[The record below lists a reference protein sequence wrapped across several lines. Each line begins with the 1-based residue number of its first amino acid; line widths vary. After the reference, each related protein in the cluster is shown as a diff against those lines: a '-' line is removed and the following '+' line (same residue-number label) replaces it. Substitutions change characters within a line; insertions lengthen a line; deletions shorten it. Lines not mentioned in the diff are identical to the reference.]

1 MREEW
6 KKMTDIKKIF
16 QILFKRNILW
26 ISTLLLIFLI
36 IEGSSASYQAS
47 EGFINEMY
55 FSFYDLDLI
64 KIDKNE
70 LSAPNYDDNLANLDY
85 FQEKNKTGF
94 SDDYISLKVE
104 KLDKMLEIMNVSQAE
119 LVEREN
125 IFDEFN
131 NDNYEKFGD
140 IYSIVSR
147 ITSFLNDNYIVKDS
161 LDGNYKLNYSSK
173 IINPN
178 AFIYIIILVIGILL
192 LSGEHLTKYYEF
204 SKMFPW
210 TKTKTY
216 IGKLLFG
223 FIIIMGVW
231 LISVALKY
239 AIFAN
244 SAYTNITT
252 LYEPMKIFLL
262 NTSRLFAFYSIVMA
276 VGALAGNFIGHIGL
290 TIMALLGV
298 RLYQYNI
305 TTLESLFS
313 GNYTNSISERMS
325 NIIDNLNSI
334 LLVIFSPIDGFILS
348 NKNFSIV
355 IGFVVL
361 SLIFVALGIYW
372 SKTAKAERS
381 QMLVLKSTASKYVE
395 FMAVLSTANI
405 IQEIANSFD
414 IGRLASIIIF
424 FISLAIAY
432 KFYQILFK
440 SRVGF
445 QS

>member
-1 MREEW
+1 
-6 KKMTDIKKIF
+6 MTDIKKIF

-26 ISTLLLIFLI
+26 ISTLILIFLV

-47 EGFINEMY
+47 EGFISEM
-55 FSFYDLDLI
+55 FFNFYDLDLI
-64 KIDKNE
+64 EIDKDK
-70 LSAPNYDDNLANLDY
+70 LVAPNYNDSLDNLDEY
-85 FQEKNKTGF
+85 QEKYKAGF
-94 SDDYISLKVE
+94 SDDYISLKVY
-104 KLDKMLEIMNVSQAE
+104 KLNKMLEIMNVSQAE

-178 AFIYIIILVIGILL
+178 AFIYIIILVMGILL

-216 IGKLLFG
+216 LGKILFG
-223 FIIIMGVW
+223 FLIVMGVW
-231 LISVALKY
+231 LISIALKY
-239 AIFAN
+239 AVFSN
-244 SAYTNITT
+244 STYKNITT

-262 NTSRLFAFYSIVMA
+262 NTFRLFAFYSIVMA

-313 GNYTNSISERMS
+313 GNYDNSISERIS
-325 NIIDNLNSI
+325 SIIDNLNSMV
-334 LLVIFSPIDGFILS
+334 LVIFSPIDGFILS
-348 NKNFSIV
+348 NKNFSI
-355 IGFVVL
+355 IMGLVVL
-361 SLIFVALGIYW
+361 SLIFLILGIYW
-372 SKTAKAERS
+372 TKTAKAERS
-381 QMLVLKSTASKYVE
+381 QMLVLKDRTSKFVE
-395 FMAVLSTANI
+395 FMAILSTANI
-405 IQEIANSFD
+405 VQEIANSFD

-424 FISLAIAY
+424 FITLAIAY

>member
-1 MREEW
+1 
-6 KKMTDIKKIF
+6 MTDIKKIF

-26 ISTLLLIFLI
+26 ISTLILIFLV

-47 EGFINEMY
+47 EGFISEM
-55 FSFYDLDLI
+55 FFNFYDLDLI
-64 KIDKNE
+64 EIDKDK
-70 LSAPNYDDNLANLDY
+70 LVAPNYNDSLDNLDEY
-85 FQEKNKTGF
+85 QEKYKAGF
-94 SDDYISLKVE
+94 SDDYISLKVY
-104 KLDKMLEIMNVSQAE
+104 KLNKMLEIMDVSKADIA
-119 LVEREN
+119 EREN

-131 NDNYEKFGD
+131 DENYEKFGD
-140 IYSIVSR
+140 IYSIASR
-147 ITSFLNDNYIVKDS
+147 ITSSLNNHYIVKDS
-161 LDGNYKLNYSSK
+161 LDGQYKLNYSST

-178 AFIYIIILVIGILL
+178 AFIYIIILVMGILL

-216 IGKLLFG
+216 LGKILFG
-223 FIIIMGVW
+223 FLIVMGVW
-231 LISVALKY
+231 LISIALKY
-239 AIFAN
+239 AVFSN
-244 SAYTNITT
+244 STYKNITT

-262 NTSRLFAFYSIVMA
+262 NTFRLFAFYSIVMA

-313 GNYTNSISERMS
+313 GNYDNSISERIS
-325 NIIDNLNSI
+325 SIIDNLNSMV
-334 LLVIFSPIDGFILS
+334 LVIFSPIDGFILS
-348 NKNFSIV
+348 NKNFSI
-355 IGFVVL
+355 IMGLVVL
-361 SLIFVALGIYW
+361 SLIFLILGIYW
-372 SKTAKAERS
+372 TKTAKAERS
-381 QMLVLKSTASKYVE
+381 QMLVLKDRTSKFVE
-395 FMAVLSTANI
+395 FMAILSTANI
-405 IQEIANSFD
+405 VQEIANSFD

-424 FISLAIAY
+424 FITLAIAY

>member
-1 MREEW
+1 
-6 KKMTDIKKIF
+6 MTDIKKIF

-26 ISTLLLIFLI
+26 ISTLILIFLV

-47 EGFINEMY
+47 EGFISEM
-55 FSFYDLDLI
+55 FFNFYDLDLI
-64 KIDKNE
+64 EIDKDK
-70 LSAPNYDDNLANLDY
+70 LVAPNYNDSLDNLDEY
-85 FQEKNKTGF
+85 QEKYKAGF
-94 SDDYISLKVE
+94 SDDYISLKVY
-104 KLDKMLEIMNVSQAE
+104 KLNKMLEIMDISKADIA
-119 LVEREN
+119 EREN

-131 NDNYEKFGD
+131 DENYEKFGD
-140 IYSIVSR
+140 IYSIASR
-147 ITSFLNDNYIVKDS
+147 ITSSLNNHYIVKDS
-161 LDGNYKLNYSSK
+161 LDGQYKLNYSST

-178 AFIYIIILVIGILL
+178 AFIYIIILVMGILL

-216 IGKLLFG
+216 LGKILFG
-223 FIIIMGVW
+223 FLIVMGVW
-231 LISVALKY
+231 LISIALKY
-239 AIFAN
+239 AVFSN
-244 SAYTNITT
+244 STYKNITT

-262 NTSRLFAFYSIVMA
+262 NTFRLFAFYSIVMA

-313 GNYTNSISERMS
+313 GNYDNSISERIS
-325 NIIDNLNSI
+325 SIIDNLNSMV
-334 LLVIFSPIDGFILS
+334 LVIFSPIDGFILS
-348 NKNFSIV
+348 NKNFSI
-355 IGFVVL
+355 IMGLVVL
-361 SLIFVALGIYW
+361 SLIFLILGIYW
-372 SKTAKAERS
+372 TKTAKAERS
-381 QMLVLKSTASKYVE
+381 QMLVLKDRTSKFVE
-395 FMAVLSTANI
+395 FMAILSTANI
-405 IQEIANSFD
+405 VQEIANSFD

-424 FISLAIAY
+424 FITLAIAY

>member
-1 MREEW
+1 
-6 KKMTDIKKIF
+6 MTDIKKIF

-26 ISTLLLIFLI
+26 ISTLILIFLV

-47 EGFINEMY
+47 EGFISEM
-55 FSFYDLDLI
+55 FFNFYDLDLI
-64 KIDKNE
+64 EIDKDK
-70 LSAPNYDDNLANLDY
+70 LVAPNYNDSLDNLDEY
-85 FQEKNKTGF
+85 QEKYKAGF
-94 SDDYISLKVE
+94 SDDYISLKVY
-104 KLDKMLEIMNVSQAE
+104 KLNKMLEIMDISQADIA
-119 LVEREN
+119 EREN

-131 NDNYEKFGD
+131 DENYEKFGD
-140 IYSIVSR
+140 IYSIASR
-147 ITSFLNDNYIVKDS
+147 ITSSLNNHYIVKDS
-161 LDGNYKLNYSSK
+161 LDGQYKLNYSST

-178 AFIYIIILVIGILL
+178 AFIYIIILVMGILL

-216 IGKLLFG
+216 LGKILFG
-223 FIIIMGVW
+223 FLIVMGVW
-231 LISVALKY
+231 LISIALKY
-239 AIFAN
+239 AVFSN
-244 SAYTNITT
+244 STYKNITT

-262 NTSRLFAFYSIVMA
+262 NTFRLFAFYSIVMA

-313 GNYTNSISERMS
+313 GNYDNSISERIS
-325 NIIDNLNSI
+325 SIIDNLNSMV
-334 LLVIFSPIDGFILS
+334 LVIFSPIDGFILS
-348 NKNFSIV
+348 NKNFSI
-355 IGFVVL
+355 IMGLVVL
-361 SLIFVALGIYW
+361 SLIFLILGIYW
-372 SKTAKAERS
+372 TKTAKAERS
-381 QMLVLKSTASKYVE
+381 QMLVLKDRTSKFVE
-395 FMAVLSTANI
+395 FMAILSTANI
-405 IQEIANSFD
+405 VQEIANSFD

-424 FISLAIAY
+424 FITLAIAY

>member
-1 MREEW
+1 
-6 KKMTDIKKIF
+6 MTDIKKIF

-26 ISTLLLIFLI
+26 ISTLILIFLV

-47 EGFINEMY
+47 EGFISEM
-55 FSFYDLDLI
+55 FFNFYDLDLI
-64 KIDKNE
+64 EIDKDK
-70 LSAPNYDDNLANLDY
+70 LVAPNYNDSLDNLDEY
-85 FQEKNKTGF
+85 QEKYKAGF
-94 SDDYISLKVE
+94 SDDYISLKVY
-104 KLDKMLEIMNVSQAE
+104 KLNKMLEIMDISKADIA
-119 LVEREN
+119 EREN

-131 NDNYEKFGD
+131 DENYEKFGD

-147 ITSFLNDNYIVKDS
+147 ITSSLNNHYIVKDS

-216 IGKLLFG
+216 LGKILFG
-223 FIIIMGVW
+223 FLIVMGVW
-231 LISVALKY
+231 LISIALKY
-239 AIFAN
+239 AVFSN
-244 SAYTNITT
+244 STYKNITT

-262 NTSRLFAFYSIVMA
+262 NTFRLFAFYSIVMA

-313 GNYTNSISERMS
+313 GNYDNSISERIS
-325 NIIDNLNSI
+325 SIIDNLNSMV
-334 LLVIFSPIDGFILS
+334 LVIFSPIDGFILS
-348 NKNFSIV
+348 NKNFSI
-355 IGFVVL
+355 IMGLVVL
-361 SLIFVALGIYW
+361 SLIFLILGIYW
-372 SKTAKAERS
+372 TKTAKAERS
-381 QMLVLKSTASKYVE
+381 QMLVLKDRTSKFVE
-395 FMAVLSTANI
+395 FMAILSTANI

-424 FISLAIAY
+424 FISLAIVY

>member
-1 MREEW
+1 
-6 KKMTDIKKIF
+6 MTDIKKIF

-26 ISTLLLIFLI
+26 ISTLILIFLV

-47 EGFINEMY
+47 EGFISEM
-55 FSFYDLDLI
+55 FFNFYDLDLI
-64 KIDKNE
+64 EIDKDK
-70 LSAPNYDDNLANLDY
+70 LVAPNYNDSLDNLDEY
-85 FQEKNKTGF
+85 QEKYKAGF
-94 SDDYISLKVE
+94 SDDYISLKVY
-104 KLDKMLEIMNVSQAE
+104 KLNKMLEIMDISKADIA
-119 LVEREN
+119 EREN

-131 NDNYEKFGD
+131 DENYEKFGD
-140 IYSIVSR
+140 IYSIASR
-147 ITSFLNDNYIVKDS
+147 ITSSLNNHYIVKDS
-161 LDGNYKLNYSSK
+161 LDGQYKLNYSST

-216 IGKLLFG
+216 LGKILFG
-223 FIIIMGVW
+223 FLIVMGVW
-231 LISVALKY
+231 LISIALKY
-239 AIFAN
+239 AVFSN
-244 SAYTNITT
+244 STYKNITT

-262 NTSRLFAFYSIVMA
+262 NTFRLFAFYSIVMA

-313 GNYTNSISERMS
+313 GNYDNSISERIS
-325 NIIDNLNSI
+325 SIIDNLNSMV
-334 LLVIFSPIDGFILS
+334 LVIFSPIDGFILS
-348 NKNFSIV
+348 NKNFSI
-355 IGFVVL
+355 IMGLVVL
-361 SLIFVALGIYW
+361 SLIFLILGIYW
-372 SKTAKAERS
+372 TKTAKAERS
-381 QMLVLKSTASKYVE
+381 QMLVLKDRTSKFVE
-395 FMAVLSTANI
+395 FMAILSTANI
-405 IQEIANSFD
+405 VQEIANSFD

-424 FISLAIAY
+424 FITLAIAY

>member
-1 MREEW
+1 
-6 KKMTDIKKIF
+6 MTDIKKIF

-26 ISTLLLIFLI
+26 ISTLILIFLV

-47 EGFINEMY
+47 EGFISEM
-55 FSFYDLDLI
+55 FFNFYDLDLI
-64 KIDKNE
+64 EIDKDK
-70 LSAPNYDDNLANLDY
+70 LVAPNYNDSLDNLDEY
-85 FQEKNKTGF
+85 QEKYKAGF
-94 SDDYISLKVE
+94 SDDYISLKVY
-104 KLDKMLEIMNVSQAE
+104 KLNKMLEIMDVSKADIA
-119 LVEREN
+119 EREN

-131 NDNYEKFGD
+131 DENYEKFGD
-140 IYSIVSR
+140 IYSIASR
-147 ITSFLNDNYIVKDS
+147 ITSSLNNHYIVKDS
-161 LDGNYKLNYSSK
+161 LDGQYKLNYSST

-178 AFIYIIILVIGILL
+178 AFIYIIILVMGILL

-216 IGKLLFG
+216 LGKILFG
-223 FIIIMGVW
+223 FLIVMGVW

-239 AIFAN
+239 AVFSN
-244 SAYTNITT
+244 STYKNITT

-262 NTSRLFAFYSIVMA
+262 NTFRLFAFYSIVMA

-313 GNYTNSISERMS
+313 GNYDNSISERIS
-325 NIIDNLNSI
+325 SIIDNLNSMV
-334 LLVIFSPIDGFILS
+334 LVIFSPIDGFILS
-348 NKNFSIV
+348 NKNFSI
-355 IGFVVL
+355 IMGLVVL
-361 SLIFVALGIYW
+361 SLIFLILGIYW
-372 SKTAKAERS
+372 TKTAKAERS
-381 QMLVLKSTASKYVE
+381 QMLVLKDRTSKFVE
-395 FMAVLSTANI
+395 FMAILSTANI
-405 IQEIANSFD
+405 VQEIANSFD

-424 FISLAIAY
+424 FITLAIAY

>member
-1 MREEW
+1 
-6 KKMTDIKKIF
+6 MTDIKKIF

-26 ISTLLLIFLI
+26 ISTLILIFLV

-47 EGFINEMY
+47 EGFISEM
-55 FSFYDLDLI
+55 FFNFYDLDLI
-64 KIDKNE
+64 EIDKDK
-70 LSAPNYDDNLANLDY
+70 LVAPNYNDSLDNLDEY
-85 FQEKNKTGF
+85 QEKYKAGF
-94 SDDYISLKVE
+94 SDDYISLKVY
-104 KLDKMLEIMNVSQAE
+104 KLNKMLEIMDISKADIA
-119 LVEREN
+119 EREN

-131 NDNYEKFGD
+131 DENYEKFGD
-140 IYSIVSR
+140 IYSIASR
-147 ITSFLNDNYIVKDS
+147 ITSSLNNRYIVKDS
-161 LDGNYKLNYSSK
+161 LDGQYKLNYSST

-178 AFIYIIILVIGILL
+178 AFIYIIILVMGILL

-216 IGKLLFG
+216 LGKILFG
-223 FIIIMGVW
+223 FLIVMGVW
-231 LISVALKY
+231 LISIALKY
-239 AIFAN
+239 AVFSN
-244 SAYTNITT
+244 STYKNITT

-262 NTSRLFAFYSIVMA
+262 NTFRLFAFYSIVMA

-313 GNYTNSISERMS
+313 GNYDNSISERIS
-325 NIIDNLNSI
+325 SIIDNLNSMV
-334 LLVIFSPIDGFILS
+334 LVIFSPIDGFILS
-348 NKNFSIV
+348 NKNFSI
-355 IGFVVL
+355 IMGLVVL
-361 SLIFVALGIYW
+361 SLIFLILGIYW
-372 SKTAKAERS
+372 TKTAKAERS
-381 QMLVLKSTASKYVE
+381 QMLVLKDRTSKFVE
-395 FMAVLSTANI
+395 FMAILSTANI
-405 IQEIANSFD
+405 VQEIANSFD

-424 FISLAIAY
+424 FITLAIAY